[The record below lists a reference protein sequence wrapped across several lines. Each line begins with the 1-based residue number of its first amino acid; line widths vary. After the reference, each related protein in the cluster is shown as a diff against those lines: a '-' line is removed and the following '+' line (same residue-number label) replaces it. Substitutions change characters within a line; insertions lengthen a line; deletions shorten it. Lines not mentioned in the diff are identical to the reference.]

1 MRLLRPTAALSLLC
15 SRTGLAIL
23 ASRATAIITRTG
35 SWRSAVV
42 RRRLA
47 ALAILLLPALMLLPL
62 DAAQAQIALP
72 AVAIKTAANG
82 AQTYSLTFQ
91 VLILMTVL
99 TLLPAILLAMTA
111 FTRIIIVLSILRQA
125 LGMATTPSNQIL
137 TGLALFMTFFVM
149 STTIEQ
155 SYANGIKP
163 YLDGQVAGEVA
174 LDRTVQPLKK
184 FMLAQTR
191 ENDLQLFSKLS
202 GKAQFATP
210 DDVPLAVLIP
220 TFITSE
226 LKTAFQIGFMVFI
239 PFLVIDLV
247 VASVLMSMGMMMLS
261 PVLVSL
267 PFKIMLFVVVDGW
280 TLLMGTLAAS
290 FHQ

>member
-1 MRLLRPTAALSLLC
+1 MNGC
-15 SRTGLAIL
+15 
-23 ASRATAIITRTG
+23 
-35 SWRSAVV
+35 
-42 RRRLA
+42 RRQNWLKLA
-47 ALAILLLPALMLLPL
+47 AVLGLLLLPLGFA
-62 DAAQAQIALP
+62 AAQSSQVSLP
-72 AVAIKTAANG
+72 AVAIKTAADG

-91 VLILMTVL
+91 ILILMTAL

-125 LGMATTPSNQIL
+125 LGMATTPSNQVL

-149 STTIEQ
+149 GATLEQ
-155 SYANGIKP
+155 SYGNGIKP
-163 YLDGQVAGEVA
+163 YMDGQLAGDVAIE
-174 LDRTVQPLKK
+174 RTIAPLKK

-191 ENDLQLFSKLS
+191 ENDLQLFAKLS
-202 GKAQFATP
+202 GKSQFANA
-210 DDVPLAVLIP
+210 DEVPLTVLVP

-226 LKTAFQIGFMVFI
+226 LKTAFQIGFMIFI

-280 TLLMGTLAAS
+280 TLLMGTLASS